1 MLGRESRRGVT
12 LVEILIVM
20 AILATL
26 AAVLYPSVAVQLR
39 RGQTSALANQFNY
52 LRESIANYRENVT
65 KYPYTLTQLTVQ
77 PVVNSPDLC
86 NALVLTATQVAAWR
100 GPYIAQNIVGNIP
113 VGDATVRN
121 QLERNPPTTAGG
133 QLGMLRI
140 IADGVTLNAA
150 TDLEQQFDGNANF
163 ATGTVLYDG
172 VSTLT
177 FQIPIRGC

>member
-1 MLGRESRRGVT
+1 MLTRDSREGVT

-52 LRESIANYRENVT
+52 LRESIANYRQNVT
-65 KYPYTLTQLTVQ
+65 KYPFTLTQLTVQ
-77 PVVNSPDLC
+77 PVVNGSDLC
-86 NALVLTATQVAAWR
+86 GATSLTAANVAAWR
-100 GPYIAQNIVGNIP
+100 GPYLNQNIVGDIP

-121 QLERNPPTTAGG
+121 QLQRNPGTGSG
-133 QLGMLRI
+133 QPGILQI

-163 ATGTVLYDG
+163 GTGTVLYDG
-172 VSTLT
+172 TSILT